1 MKKLSER
8 IAALES
14 TETTIDQVLVIRFVG
29 LGEEATLKAVRAT
42 IGGPGGPEVLRYDG
56 ETEAEF
62 IERVEHE
69 ARIRSSPGRLIA
81 AIVWP

>member
-14 TETTIDQVLVIRFVG
+14 TEATIDQVRVIRFVG
-29 LGEEATLKAVRAT
+29 LGEEARLKAVRAT
-42 IGGPGGPEVLRYDG
+42 IGGPGGPEVLRYDE

-69 ARIRSSPGRLIA
+69 ARIRSSPGQFMVA
-81 AIVWP
+81 MVWP